1 MANKAIGFLTFNFGA
16 NMQGFDRAMKKA
28 QTKVR
33 RFGKTMK
40 NIGSS
45 MTANITMPILGIG
58 AAGIKMAA
66 DFGSSMTKIR
76 TLDGASAEE
85 LKSYEKDVLSLSST
99 TGIAADQLAEGLFF
113 ITSAGLSGQEAIDA
127 LAVSAKAAAMGMGEM
142 TDIGSALTSV
152 MKAYE
157 SDGMDAA
164 RAGDLLHETLKQGKF
179 EAGEFMSRLGR
190 VIPTAAAAGIEFEE
204 LGAAAATM
212 SKLSGD
218 AASTLTGLNQLM
230 MKLLN
235 PSAEQVEILDTL
247 GMSYGD
253 LASMLDESLMG
264 TLQFLFKEL
273 EGTDDMLLK
282 MFGSSKAV
290 TAALSTMGL
299 QSETYTDV
307 LDGMNNSMGNVNE
320 GFDILATDAG
330 FKFQRGLN
338 QVKLVL
344 IDIGN
349 QVMPLVLKGLEKLQG
364 AMNWW
369 SSLDQD
375 MKNLITTMALVAAA
389 IGPIVSVVGSLT
401 VAFSA
406 LLSPVGLAV
415 AALAAFAVGFA
426 YVIENWEAFKERLS
440 DWSWWKNALL
450 TAVGWVIKFNP
461 IQTLIDSVN
470 SLIHYLGGDPIP
482 DPFEMM
488 REGLDGLKDET
499 VEYENEFG
507 SFEDTIT
514 NSAKKI
520 AEALGLLGNPFELG
534 GGTTGGGETTTKTD
548 KPENKTGGFGMF
560 GKEFITDQLAAQ
572 EAMEKTASVMEILAD
587 RFGITKKVLL
597 EYAQQAKQTLMQ
609 GANSFKE
616 YGDTVKNT
624 IKDIIGALI
633 ARGVAE
639 AVTNALSNP
648 ALKIAPFLIPVLA
661 GAAAGLAR
669 TAFNSLIP
677 SFADGGIISGPTV
690 GLMGVTAFAE
700 GGLVTGPTTALI
712 GEGVGTTASNPE
724 VVAPL
729 DKLKSMMG
737 GGVQQVEVFG
747 RITGNDIWLSNNKT
761 NNNRNRGF

>member
-45 MTANITMPILGIG
+45 LTTNITMPLLGIG
-58 AAGIKMAA
+58 AAGVKLAA

-76 TLDGASAEE
+76 TLVGASAEE
-85 LKSYEKDVLSLSST
+85 LKAYEKDVLSLSST

-142 TDIGSALTSV
+142 TDIGSALTSI

-157 SDGMDAA
+157 SEGMDAA

-190 VIPTAAAAGIEFEE
+190 VIPTAAAAGISFEE
-204 LGAAAATM
+204 LGAATATM

-218 AASTLTGLNQLM
+218 AASTLTGMNQLM

-253 LASMLDESLMG
+253 LAAMLDESLMG
-264 TLQFLFKEL
+264 TLQFLFTEL

-307 LDGMNNSMGNVNE
+307 LDGMNNSMGNINE
-320 GFDILATDAG
+320 GFDVLATDAG

-364 AMNWW
+364 AMAWW
-369 SSLDQD
+369 GSLDKD
-375 MKNLITTMALVAAA
+375 MKTLITTLAIVAGS
-389 IGPIVSVVGSLT
+389 IGPIVTVVGSLSI
-401 VAFSA
+401 AFSA
-406 LLSPVGLAV
+406 LMGPVGLAV
-415 AALAAFAVGFA
+415 AAIAAFAVAFA
-426 YVIENWEAFKERLS
+426 YVRENWEAFKERLS
-440 DWSWWKNALL
+440 DWAWWRNALL
-450 TAVGWVIKFNP
+450 EAVGWVIKFNP
-461 IQTLIDSVN
+461 ISHLIETVN
-470 SLIHYLGGDPIP
+470 ALITYLGGNPIP

-488 REGLDGLKDET
+488 REGLDDLKVET
-499 VEYENEFG
+499 KEYENEFG
-507 SFEDTIT
+507 SFADAMKNQATELAD
-514 NSAKKI
+514 
-520 AEALGLLGNPFELG
+520 ALGLLGNPFDLG
-534 GGTTGGGETTTKTD
+534 GGSGGGGKPTTKKD
-548 KPENKTGGFGMF
+548 KPQQQTGGFGMF
-560 GKEFITDQLAAQ
+560 GKDFVADQLAAQ
-572 EAMEKTASVMEILAD
+572 DAMEGTASVMEMLAEK
-587 RFGITKKVLL
+587 FGITKKVLM

-609 GANSFKE
+609 GASSFE
-616 YGDTVKNT
+616 DYGKVVKNT
-624 IKDIIGALI
+624 IRDIIGALI
-633 ARGVAE
+633 AEGVAT
-639 AVTNALSNP
+639 AVTKALSSIP
-648 ALKIAPFLIPVLA
+648 PFPGSVFLIPALA

-669 TAFNSLIP
+669 TALNSLIP

-690 GLMGVTAFAE
+690 GLMGEYAGANT
-700 GGLVTGPTTALI
+700 
-712 GEGVGTTASNPE
+712 NPE

-747 RITGNDIWLSNNKT
+747 RISGNDIWLTNSKT
-761 NNNRNRGF
+761 GINRNRGY

>member
-1 MANKAIGFLTFNFGA
+1 MANKAIGYLTFNFGA

-45 MTANITMPILGIG
+45 LTTNITMPILGIG

-66 DFGSSMTKIR
+66 DFGTSMTKIR
-76 TLDGASAEE
+76 TLVGASAEE
-85 LKSYEKDVLSLSST
+85 LKAYEKDVLSLSAT
-99 TGIAADQLAEGLFF
+99 TGVAADQLAEGLFF
-113 ITSAGLSGQEAIDA
+113 ITSAGLSGQEAIEA
-127 LAVSAKAAAMGMGEM
+127 LEISAKGAAMQMGEM
-142 TDIGSALTSV
+142 TDIGSALTSI

-157 SDGMDAA
+157 SEGMNAA

-179 EAGEFMSRLGR
+179 EAGEFMSRLGK
-190 VIPTAAAAGIEFEE
+190 VIPTAAAAGISFEE
-204 LGAAAATM
+204 LGAATATM

-218 AASTLTGLNQLM
+218 AAGTLTGINQLM

-253 LASMLDESLMG
+253 LAAMLDKSLMG
-264 TLQFLFKEL
+264 TLQFLFNEL

-307 LDGMNNSMGNVNE
+307 LDGMNNSMGNVAE
-320 GFDILATDAG
+320 GFDILGTDAG
-330 FKFQRGLN
+330 FKFQKALN

-440 DWSWWKNALL
+440 DWSWWKNALIY
-450 TAVGWVIKFNP
+450 AVGWVIKFNP
-461 IQTLIDSVN
+461 VAELINDINRLVTYIGMN
-470 SLIHYLGGDPIP
+470 PIP
-482 DPFEMM
+482 DPFENMKDSIHDLM
-488 REGLDGLKDET
+488 DET

-548 KPENKTGGFGMF
+548 KPENKTGGFGMY
-560 GKEFITDQLAAQ
+560 GKDFINDQLAVQ
-572 EAMEKTASVMEILAD
+572 ESMENTASVMDMLAEK
-587 RFGITKKVLL
+587 FGLTKK
-597 EYAQQAKQTLMQ
+597 TLMEFGMQTKNTLTQ
-609 GANSFKE
+609 GAENFKE
-616 YGDTVKNT
+616 YGKLVGNT
-624 IKDIIGALI
+624 IRDIIGQMLALM
-633 ARGVAE
+633 VAE
-639 AVTNALSNP
+639 AVQKAMASIP
-648 ALKIAPFLIPVLA
+648 PFPGSVFLIPA
-661 GAAAGLAR
+661 ITGAAAGLAR

-677 SFADGGIISGPTV
+677 KFADGGIISGPTV
-690 GLMGVTAFAE
+690 GLMGEYAGANT
-700 GGLVTGPTTALI
+700 
-712 GEGVGTTASNPE
+712 NPE

-747 RITGNDIWLSNNKT
+747 RISGNDIWLTNSKT
-761 NNNRNRGF
+761 GINRNRGY

>member
-1 MANKAIGFLTFNFGA
+1 MANKAVGFLTFNFGA

-45 MTANITMPILGIG
+45 LTTNITMPILGIG
-58 AAGIKMAA
+58 AAGVKMAA

-76 TLDGASAEE
+76 TLVGASAEE

-113 ITSAGLSGQEAIDA
+113 ITSAGLSGQEAIEA
-127 LAVSAKAAAMGMGEM
+127 LEISAKGAAMQMGEM
-142 TDIGSALTSV
+142 TDIGSALTSI

-157 SDGMDAA
+157 SEGMDAA

-179 EAGEFMSRLGR
+179 EAGEFMSRLGK
-190 VIPTAAAAGIEFEE
+190 VIPTAAAAGISFEE
-204 LGAAAATM
+204 LGAATATM

-218 AASTLTGLNQLM
+218 AAGTLTGINQLM

-253 LASMLDESLMG
+253 LAAMLDESLMG
-264 TLQFLFKEL
+264 TLQFLFNEL

-320 GFDILATDAG
+320 GFDILGTDAG
-330 FKFQRGLN
+330 FKFQKALN

-369 SSLDQD
+369 SSLDKD
-375 MKNLITTMALVAAA
+375 MKTLITTLAIVAGS
-389 IGPIVSVVGSLT
+389 IGPIVTVVGSLSI
-401 VAFSA
+401 AFSA

-415 AALAAFAVGFA
+415 AAIAAFAVGFA
-426 YVIENWEAFKERLS
+426 YVRENWEAFKERLS
-440 DWSWWKNALL
+440 DWSWWRNALL
-450 TAVGWVIKFNP
+450 QAVGWVIKFNP
-461 IQTLIDSVN
+461 IATLIESVN
-470 SLIHYLGGDPIP
+470 GLITYLGGNPIP

-488 REGLDGLKDET
+488 REGLDDLMDET

-507 SFEDTIT
+507 SFADAMKNQATEL
-514 NSAKKI
+514 
-520 AEALGLLGNPFELG
+520 AEVLGLLGNPFELG
-534 GGTTGGGETTTKTD
+534 GGTTGGTTTTKTKTD
-548 KPENKTGGFGMF
+548 KPKKQTGGFGMF
-560 GKEFITDQLAAQ
+560 GKDFINDQLAVQ
-572 EAMEKTASVMEILAD
+572 ESMENTASVMDMLAEK
-587 RFGITKKVLL
+587 FGLTKK
-597 EYAQQAKQTLMQ
+597 TLMEFGMQTKNTLTQ
-609 GANSFKE
+609 GAENFKE
-616 YGDTVKNT
+616 YGKLVGNT
-624 IKDIIGALI
+624 IRDIIGQMLALM
-633 ARGVAE
+633 VAE
-639 AVTNALSNP
+639 AVQKAMASIP
-648 ALKIAPFLIPVLA
+648 PFPGSVFLIPA
-661 GAAAGLAR
+661 ITGAAAGLAR

-690 GLMGVTAFAE
+690 GLMGEYAGANT
-700 GGLVTGPTTALI
+700 
-712 GEGVGTTASNPE
+712 NPE

-747 RITGNDIWLSNNKT
+747 RISGNDIWLTNSKT
-761 NNNRNRGF
+761 GINRNRGY

>member
-45 MTANITMPILGIG
+45 LTTNITMPLLGIG
-58 AAGIKMAA
+58 AAGVKLAA

-76 TLDGASAEE
+76 TLVGASAEE
-85 LKSYEKDVLSLSST
+85 LKAYEKDVLSLSST

-142 TDIGSALTSV
+142 TDIGSALTSI

-157 SDGMDAA
+157 SEGMDAA

-190 VIPTAAAAGIEFEE
+190 VIPTAAAAGISFEE
-204 LGAAAATM
+204 LGAATATM

-218 AASTLTGLNQLM
+218 AASTLTGMNQLM

-253 LASMLDESLMG
+253 LAAMLDESLMG
-264 TLQFLFKEL
+264 TLQFLFTEL

-307 LDGMNNSMGNVNE
+307 LDGMYNSMGNINE
-320 GFDILATDAG
+320 GFDVLATDAG

-364 AMNWW
+364 AMAWW
-369 SSLDQD
+369 GSLDKD
-375 MKNLITTMALVAAA
+375 MKTLITTLAIVAGS
-389 IGPIVSVVGSLT
+389 IGPIVTVVGSLSI
-401 VAFSA
+401 AFSA
-406 LLSPVGLAV
+406 LMGPVGLAV
-415 AALAAFAVGFA
+415 AAIAAFAVAFA
-426 YVIENWEAFKERLS
+426 YVRENWEAFKERLS
-440 DWSWWKNALL
+440 DWAWWRNALL
-450 TAVGWVIKFNP
+450 EAVGWVIKFNP
-461 IQTLIDSVN
+461 ISHLIETVN
-470 SLIHYLGGDPIP
+470 ALITYLGGNPIP

-488 REGLDGLKDET
+488 REGLDDLKVET
-499 VEYENEFG
+499 KEYENEFG
-507 SFEDTIT
+507 SFKDAIT
-514 NSAKKI
+514 NQATEL
-520 AEALGLLGNPFELG
+520 ADALGLLGNPFDLG
-534 GGTTGGGETTTKTD
+534 GGSGGGGKPTTKKD
-548 KPENKTGGFGMF
+548 KPQQQTGGFGMF
-560 GKEFITDQLAAQ
+560 GKDFVADQLAAQ
-572 EAMEKTASVMEILAD
+572 DAMEGTASVMEMLAEK
-587 RFGITKKVLL
+587 FGITKKVLM

-609 GANSFKE
+609 GASSFE
-616 YGDTVKNT
+616 DYGKVVKNT
-624 IKDIIGALI
+624 IRDIIGALI
-633 ARGVAE
+633 AEGVAT
-639 AVTNALSNP
+639 AVTKALSSIP
-648 ALKIAPFLIPVLA
+648 PFPGSVFLIPALA

-669 TAFNSLIP
+669 TALNSLIP

-690 GLMGVTAFAE
+690 GLMGEYAGANT
-700 GGLVTGPTTALI
+700 
-712 GEGVGTTASNPE
+712 NPE

-747 RITGNDIWLSNNKT
+747 RISGNDIWLTNSKT
-761 NNNRNRGF
+761 GINRNRGY

>member
-1 MANKAIGFLTFNFGA
+1 MANKAIGYLTFNFGA

-45 MTANITMPILGIG
+45 LTTNITMPILGIG

-76 TLDGASAEE
+76 TLVGASAEE

-127 LAVSAKAAAMGMGEM
+127 LAVSAKAAAMGMGDM

-253 LASMLDESLMG
+253 LAAMLDESLMG
-264 TLQFLFKEL
+264 TLQFLFTEL

-307 LDGMNNSMGNVNE
+307 LDGMNNSMGNVAE
-320 GFDILATDAG
+320 GFDILGTDAG
-330 FKFQRGLN
+330 FKFQKALN

-375 MKNLITTMALVAAA
+375 MKNLITTMALVAAS
-389 IGPIVSVVGSLT
+389 IGPIVSVIGSLT

-406 LLSPVGLAV
+406 LLTPVGLAV
-415 AALAAFAVGFA
+415 AAISAFAVGFA
-426 YVIENWEAFKERLS
+426 YVRENWEAFKERLS
-440 DWSWWKNALL
+440 DWSWWRNALL

-461 IQTLIDSVN
+461 IAMLIESVN
-470 SLIHYLGGDPIP
+470 GLITYLGGNPIP

-488 REGLDGLKDET
+488 REGLDSLKDET

-507 SFEDTIT
+507 SFADAMKNQATEL
-514 NSAKKI
+514 

-534 GGTTGGGETTTKTD
+534 GGSGGGGKPTTKTD
-548 KPENKTGGFGMF
+548 KPEKQTGGFGMF
-560 GKEFITDQLAAQ
+560 GKDFITDQLAAQ
-572 EAMEKTASVMEILAD
+572 ESMEGTASVMEMLAEK
-587 RFGITKKVLL
+587 FGITKKVLM

-609 GANSFKE
+609 GASSFE
-616 YGDTVKNT
+616 DYGKVVKNT
-624 IKDIIGALI
+624 IRDIIGALI
-633 ARGVAE
+633 AEGVAT
-639 AVTNALSNP
+639 AVTKALSSIP
-648 ALKIAPFLIPVLA
+648 PFPGSVFLIPALA

-669 TAFNSLIP
+669 TALNSLIP

-690 GLMGVTAFAE
+690 GLMGEYAGANT
-700 GGLVTGPTTALI
+700 
-712 GEGVGTTASNPE
+712 NPE
-724 VVAPL
+724 IVAPL
-729 DKLKSMMG
+729 DKLKSLMG

-747 RITGNDIWLSNNKT
+747 RISGNDIWLTNSKT
-761 NNNRNRGF
+761 GINRNRGY

>member
-76 TLDGASAEE
+76 TLVGASAEE

-690 GLMGVTAFAE
+690 GLMGEYAGART
-700 GGLVTGPTTALI
+700 
-712 GEGVGTTASNPE
+712 NPE

>member
-1 MANKAIGFLTFNFGA
+1 MANKAIGYLTFNFGA

-45 MTANITMPILGIG
+45 LTTNITMPILGIG
-58 AAGIKMAA
+58 AAGVKMAA

-76 TLDGASAEE
+76 TLVGASAEE

-127 LAVSAKAAAMGMGEM
+127 LAVSAKAAAMGMGDM

-253 LASMLDESLMG
+253 LAAMLDESLMG
-264 TLQFLFKEL
+264 TLQFLFTEL

-307 LDGMNNSMGNVNE
+307 LDGMNNSMGNVAE
-320 GFDILATDAG
+320 GFDILGTDAG
-330 FKFQRGLN
+330 FKFQKALN

-375 MKNLITTMALVAAA
+375 MKNLITTMALVAAS
-389 IGPIVSVVGSLT
+389 IGPIVSVIGSLT

-406 LLSPVGLAV
+406 LLTPVGLAV
-415 AALAAFAVGFA
+415 AAISAFAVGFA
-426 YVIENWEAFKERLS
+426 YVRENWEAFKERLS
-440 DWSWWKNALL
+440 DWSWWRNALL

-461 IQTLIDSVN
+461 IAMLIESVN
-470 SLIHYLGGDPIP
+470 GLITYLGGNPIP

-488 REGLDGLKDET
+488 REGLDSLKDET

-507 SFEDTIT
+507 SFADAMKNQATEL
-514 NSAKKI
+514 

-534 GGTTGGGETTTKTD
+534 GGSGGGGKPTTKTD
-548 KPENKTGGFGMF
+548 KPEKQTGGFGMF
-560 GKEFITDQLAAQ
+560 GKDFITDQLAAQ
-572 EAMEKTASVMEILAD
+572 ESMEGTASVMEMLAEK
-587 RFGITKKVLL
+587 FGITKKVLM

-609 GANSFKE
+609 GASSFE
-616 YGDTVKNT
+616 DYGKVVKNT
-624 IKDIIGALI
+624 IRDIIGALI
-633 ARGVAE
+633 AEGVAT
-639 AVTNALSNP
+639 AVTKALSSIP
-648 ALKIAPFLIPVLA
+648 PFPGSVFLIPALA

-669 TAFNSLIP
+669 TALNSLIP

-690 GLMGVTAFAE
+690 GLMGEYAGANT
-700 GGLVTGPTTALI
+700 
-712 GEGVGTTASNPE
+712 NPE
-724 VVAPL
+724 IVAPL
-729 DKLKSMMG
+729 DKLKSLMG

-747 RITGNDIWLSNNKT
+747 RISGNDIWLTNSKT
-761 NNNRNRGF
+761 GINRNRGY

>member
-76 TLDGASAEE
+76 TLVGASAEE

-349 QVMPLVLKGLEKLQG
+349 QVMPLVLKGLEKLQA
-364 AMNWW
+364 AMSWW
-369 SSLDQD
+369 GSLDKD
-375 MKNLITTMALVAAA
+375 MKTFIVTVGLVAAA
-389 IGPIVSVVGSLT
+389 IGPIISLVGSLGI
-401 VAFSA
+401 AFSA
-406 LLSPVGLAV
+406 LLSPIGLAV
-415 AALAAFAVGFA
+415 AAIAGFTVGFA
-426 YVIENWEAFKERLS
+426 FVRENWEAFKERLS
-440 DWSWWKNALL
+440 DWSWWRNALL

-499 VEYENEFG
+499 VEYENDFG
-507 SFEDTIT
+507 TFAEAMK
-514 NSAKKI
+514 NQAKDL
-520 AEALGLLGNPFELG
+520 ADALGLLGNPFELG
-534 GGTTGGGETTTKTD
+534 GGSGGGVAKTTSPTA
-548 KPENKTGGFGMF
+548 KPKKQSGGFGMF
-560 GKEFITDQLAAQ
+560 GKDFISEQLAAQ
-572 EAMEKTASVMEILAD
+572 ESMEKTTSIMDILATN
-587 RFGITKKVLL
+587 FGITKKVLM
-597 EYAQQAKQTLMQ
+597 EYSQQAKQTLSQ
-609 GANSFKE
+609 GAASFE
-616 YGDTVKNT
+616 DYGKVVKNT

-633 ARGVAE
+633 AEGVAT
-639 AVTNALSNP
+639 AVTKALSSIP
-648 ALKIAPFLIPVLA
+648 PFPGSVFLIPALA

-669 TAFNSLIP
+669 TALNSLIP

-690 GLMGVTAFAE
+690 GLMGEYAGANT
-700 GGLVTGPTTALI
+700 
-712 GEGVGTTASNPE
+712 NPE

-747 RITGNDIWLSNNKT
+747 RISGNDIWLTNSKT
-761 NNNRNRGF
+761 GINRNRGY

>member
-1 MANKAIGFLTFNFGA
+1 MANKAIGYLTFNFGA

-45 MTANITMPILGIG
+45 LTTNITMPILGIG
-58 AAGIKMAA
+58 AAGVKMAA

-76 TLDGASAEE
+76 TLVGASAEE

-127 LAVSAKAAAMGMGEM
+127 LAVSAKAAAMGMGDM

-253 LASMLDESLMG
+253 LAAMLDESLMG
-264 TLQFLFKEL
+264 TLQFLFTEL

-307 LDGMNNSMGNVNE
+307 LDGMNNSMGNVAE
-320 GFDILATDAG
+320 GFDILGTDAG
-330 FKFQRGLN
+330 FKFQKALN

-375 MKNLITTMALVAAA
+375 MKNLITTMALVAAS
-389 IGPIVSVVGSLT
+389 IGPIVSVIGSLT

-406 LLSPVGLAV
+406 LLTPVGLAV
-415 AALAAFAVGFA
+415 AAISAFAVGFA
-426 YVIENWEAFKERLS
+426 YVRENWEAFKERLS
-440 DWSWWKNALL
+440 DWSWWRNALL

-461 IQTLIDSVN
+461 IAMLIESVN
-470 SLIHYLGGDPIP
+470 GLITYLGGNPIP

-488 REGLDGLKDET
+488 REGLDSLKDET

-507 SFEDTIT
+507 SFADAMKNQATEL
-514 NSAKKI
+514 

-534 GGTTGGGETTTKTD
+534 GGSGGGGKPTTKTD
-548 KPENKTGGFGMF
+548 KPEKQTGGFGMF
-560 GKEFITDQLAAQ
+560 GKDFITDQLAAQ
-572 EAMEKTASVMEILAD
+572 ESMEGTASVMEILAD
-587 RFGITKKVLL
+587 TFGITKKVLM
-597 EYAQQAKQTLMQ
+597 EYSQQAKQTLMQ
-609 GANSFKE
+609 GASSFEE
-616 YGDTVKNT
+616 YGKVVKNT
-624 IKDIIGALI
+624 IRDIIGALI
-633 ARGVAE
+633 AEGVAT
-639 AVTNALSNP
+639 AVTKALSSIP
-648 ALKIAPFLIPVLA
+648 PFPGSVFLIPALA

-669 TAFNSLIP
+669 TALNSLIP

-690 GLMGVTAFAE
+690 GLMGEYAGANT
-700 GGLVTGPTTALI
+700 
-712 GEGVGTTASNPE
+712 NPE
-724 VVAPL
+724 IVAPL
-729 DKLKSMMG
+729 DKLKSLMG

-747 RITGNDIWLSNNKT
+747 RISGNDIWLTNSKT
-761 NNNRNRGF
+761 GINRNRGY

>member
-690 GLMGVTAFAE
+690 GLMGEYAGART
-700 GGLVTGPTTALI
+700 
-712 GEGVGTTASNPE
+712 NPE

>member
-45 MTANITMPILGIG
+45 LTTNITMPLLGIG
-58 AAGIKMAA
+58 AAGVKLAA

-76 TLDGASAEE
+76 TLVGASAEE
-85 LKSYEKDVLSLSST
+85 LKAYEKDVLSLSST

-142 TDIGSALTSV
+142 TDIGSALTSI

-157 SDGMDAA
+157 SEGMDAA

-190 VIPTAAAAGIEFEE
+190 VIPTAAAAGISFEE
-204 LGAAAATM
+204 LGAATATM

-218 AASTLTGLNQLM
+218 AASTLTGMNQLM

-253 LASMLDESLMG
+253 LAAMLDESLMG
-264 TLQFLFKEL
+264 TLQFLFTEL

-307 LDGMNNSMGNVNE
+307 LDGMNNSMGNINE
-320 GFDILATDAG
+320 GFDVLATDAG

-364 AMNWW
+364 AMAWW
-369 SSLDQD
+369 GSLDKD
-375 MKNLITTMALVAAA
+375 MKTLITTLAIVAGS
-389 IGPIVSVVGSLT
+389 IGPIVTVVGSLSI
-401 VAFSA
+401 AFSA
-406 LLSPVGLAV
+406 LMGPVGLAV
-415 AALAAFAVGFA
+415 AAIAAFAVAFA
-426 YVIENWEAFKERLS
+426 YVRENWEAFKERLS
-440 DWSWWKNALL
+440 DWAWWRNALL
-450 TAVGWVIKFNP
+450 EAVGWVIKFNP
-461 IQTLIDSVN
+461 ISHLIETVN
-470 SLIHYLGGDPIP
+470 ALITYLGGNPIP

-488 REGLDGLKDET
+488 REGLDDLKVET
-499 VEYENEFG
+499 KEYENEFG
-507 SFEDTIT
+507 SFADAMKNQATELAD
-514 NSAKKI
+514 
-520 AEALGLLGNPFELG
+520 ALGLLGNPFDLG
-534 GGTTGGGETTTKTD
+534 GGSGGGGKPTTKKD
-548 KPENKTGGFGMF
+548 KPQQQTGGFGMF
-560 GKEFITDQLAAQ
+560 GKDFVADQLAAQ
-572 EAMEKTASVMEILAD
+572 DAMEGTASVMEMLAEK
-587 RFGITKKVLL
+587 FGITKKVLM

-609 GANSFKE
+609 GASSFE
-616 YGDTVKNT
+616 DYGKVVKNT
-624 IKDIIGALI
+624 IRDIIGALI
-633 ARGVAE
+633 AEGVAT
-639 AVTNALSNP
+639 AVTKALSSIP
-648 ALKIAPFLIPVLA
+648 PFPGSVFLIPALA

-669 TAFNSLIP
+669 TALNSLIP

-690 GLMGVTAFAE
+690 GLMGDYAGANT
-700 GGLVTGPTTALI
+700 
-712 GEGVGTTASNPE
+712 NPE

-747 RITGNDIWLSNNKT
+747 RISGNDIWLTNSKT
-761 NNNRNRGF
+761 GINRNRGY